1 MNVQDAEFF
10 KELLSMFRME
20 TEEHIQAI
28 KSGLQQLEKEPA
40 SEKKAEILEVVFR
53 AAHSLKGAA
62 RTVGLVDIEP
72 VGLSLE
78 GLFSSMRQ
86 KDISLSEELFSM
98 LYEVVD
104 KLGELIYGLDD
115 AGKITGNKSEVTALM
130 ENINSKVFHET
141 E

>member
-10 KELLSMFRME
+10 KELLAMFRME
-20 TEEHIQAI
+20 TEEHIQTI
-28 KSGLQQLEKEPA
+28 QSGLKQLEEDLS
-40 SEKKAEILEVVFR
+40 SEKRAEILEVVFR

-86 KDISLSEELFSM
+86 KDIQLSDELFSM
-98 LYEVVD
+98 LYEVIG
-104 KLGELIYGLDD
+104 KLGELIANIDD
-115 AGKITGNKSEVTALM
+115 TGKITGDKSEVTALM
-130 ENINSKVFHET
+130 ENINSKIFHQT

>member
-10 KELLSMFRME
+10 KELLAMFRME
-20 TEEHIQAI
+20 TEEHIQSI
-28 KSGLQQLEKEPA
+28 KSGLQELEKNPA
-40 SEKKAEILEVVFR
+40 PEKGSEIVEVIFR

-86 KDISLSEELFSM
+86 KEITLSEELFSM
-98 LYEVVD
+98 LYEVIE
-104 KLGELIYGLDD
+104 KLGELIANIDD
-115 AGKITGNKSEVTALM
+115 TGKITGNKSEVTTLM
-130 ENINSKVFHET
+130 ENINSKFFHET

>member
-20 TEEHIQAI
+20 TEEHIQTI
-28 KSGLQQLEKEPA
+28 KSGLQQLEKEPV

-86 KDISLSEELFSM
+86 KDILLSEELFSM